1 MQLLG
6 NTEET
11 FVPPSEICNPGKKL
25 VNLLYNMTDYVE
37 ATKHGKVRGIKCPS
51 HARDEIGLIF
61 SEIYPGVKKLII
73 GVRHPVKWFES
84 FYNFRANNSN
94 GKYPPAESKI
104 GSGGGPKDVTTH
116 RARFHDMLA
125 QLGKTALTSKD
136 EIQLLRDDFQFKT
149 VTYSPVQVFLYDVN
163 QLYASDIEST
173 FLKPLQ
179 QFLGLKLSL
188 PKPPHVTPGKNITGE
203 LLRRVE
209 KLKIDICD
217 SRYDE
222 LRGVLVENGRQA
234 QQWIIDYFLNSTDV
248 FVPSQQSFEE
258 SLRRWATDPCLE
270 NDYLGRRTGLY
281 VKELNS

>member
-11 FVPPSEICNPGKKL
+11 FVPPSEICSLSVKGIRETL
-25 VNLLYNMTDYVE
+25 QNMHDYVE

-51 HARDEIGLIF
+51 FA
-61 SEIYPGVKKLII
+61 IYKVGMITSQFYPDVKKLII

-149 VTYSPVQVFLYDVN
+149 VTYSPVQVFLYD
-163 QLYASDIEST
+163 AS
-173 FLKPLQ
+173 
-179 QFLGLKLSL
+179 
-188 PKPPHVTPGKNITGE
+188 
-203 LLRRVE
+203 
-209 KLKIDICD
+209 
-217 SRYDE
+217 
-222 LRGVLVENGRQA
+222 
-234 QQWIIDYFLNSTDV
+234 
-248 FVPSQQSFEE
+248 
-258 SLRRWATDPCLE
+258 
-270 NDYLGRRTGLY
+270 
-281 VKELNS
+281 